1 MGEEQGKRLPDKA
14 DSYESKEQ
22 EKPIKQLCD
31 SQSGVS
37 YAKDHQPVQG
47 FHDHRKTEP
56 IHETSELLADLPICK
71 SSKHEA
77 KMKLEILETIS
88 LVENVSEVKA
98 SETVFKTPESQVLT
112 NSQRKRRNKK
122 NKMNKFKDGIGR
134 IDQTNFS
141 QEQRDKFNKVNLGVC
156 QTQKSDKNDKKRAGV
171 QKNAVKILSNEE
183 SSSAI
188 EDKPQTNIST
198 VDSEVSAQQ
207 SVCREVSSLD
217 EKKPIEVKNKLESR
231 SSPNE
236 QKVKGLSDEAV
247 SPEEDDKHHT
257 HISTADSEVTTNQS
271 TCEEKNTLDQ
281 KNLIEVESQPEE
293 TPSNSEEQGKSLP
306 DKADSYVSNE
316 QEKPIEQLCDSQ
328 SGVSNA
334 KDHQPVQGFDD
345 HVKTELI
352 HETSELLADLP
363 ICKSSKHEAKMK
375 FEILETKSLV
385 ENVSEV
391 KASETVFQTP

>member
-1 MGEEQGKRLPDKA
+1 MGANQNTCQEKTTLDKVNLIEVESQPEETPSNSEEQGKLLLDKA

-122 NKMNKFKDGIGR
+122 NKMNKFKDSIGR

-156 QTQKSDKNDKKRAGV
+156 QTQKSNKKDKKLPGGV
-171 QKNAVKILSNEE
+171 QKSTVKN
-183 SSSAI
+183 SSTEDGSFQKD
-188 EDKPQTNIST
+188 DKPQTSISATYSDET
-198 VDSEVSAQQ
+198 VQQ
-207 SVCREVSSLD
+207 STCQEATSLD
-217 EKKPIEVKNKLESR
+217 EVQIK
-231 SSPNE
+231 
-236 QKVKGLSDEAV
+236 
-247 SPEEDDKHHT
+247 PEENPPTIQENTEHSVVYRHL
-257 HISTADSEVTTNQS
+257 STEGKIRRLGKLAQEAKPSEDSDLVCGVQNKTLARKPSRELVRRQMKETVMQLREPPKAVLTDRLFLGKK
-271 TCEEKNTLDQ
+271 TEEKEEVVKHTILRIRRPPP
-281 KNLIEVESQPEE
+281 KN
-293 TPSNSEEQGKSLP
+293 
-306 DKADSYVSNE
+306 
-316 QEKPIEQLCDSQ
+316 
-328 SGVSNA
+328 
-334 KDHQPVQGFDD
+334 
-345 HVKTELI
+345 
-352 HETSELLADLP
+352 
-363 ICKSSKHEAKMK
+363 
-375 FEILETKSLV
+375 
-385 ENVSEV
+385 
-391 KASETVFQTP
+391 